1 MDEKINRIEKIALT
15 MSRHLIGIFQDE
27 EDRMPVPRIVINDE
41 NATDVFIA
49 FVLAAKS
56 ALGVISPDVRQE
68 DLIGFVG
75 LMSRLAL
82 QYLLEFGEVDTQAE
96 I

>member
-1 MDEKINRIEKIALT
+1 MDEKMNRIEAIALP
-15 MSRHLIGIFQDE
+15 MSQYFIGIFQDE
-27 EDRMPVPRIVINDE
+27 ENRAPVSRIAIDDE

-49 FVLAAKS
+49 FVLAAKNV
-56 ALGVISPDVRQE
+56 LGVISPEVRQE

-82 QYLLEFGEVDTQAE
+82 QYLLEFGEADK
-96 I
+96 

>member
-1 MDEKINRIEKIALT
+1 MDEKMNRIEAIALP
-15 MSRHLIGIFQDE
+15 MSQYFIGIFQDE
-27 EDRMPVPRIVINDE
+27 ENRAPVSRITIDDE

-49 FVLAAKS
+49 FVLAAKNV
-56 ALGVISPDVRQE
+56 LGVISPEVRQE

-82 QYLLEFGEVDTQAE
+82 QYLLEFGEADK
-96 I
+96 

>member
-1 MDEKINRIEKIALT
+1 MDEKLNRIEAIALP
-15 MSRHLIGIFQDE
+15 MSQYFIGLFQDE
-27 EDRMPVPRIVINDE
+27 ENRTPVSRIVIDDE

-49 FVLAAKS
+49 FVLAAKN
-56 ALGVISPDVRQE
+56 ALGVIAPAVRQE

-82 QYLLEFGEVDTQAE
+82 QYLLEFGEADK
-96 I
+96 

>member
-1 MDEKINRIEKIALT
+1 MDEKMNRIEAIALP
-15 MSRHLIGIFQDE
+15 MSQYFIGIFQDE
-27 EDRMPVPRIVINDE
+27 ENRAPVSRIAIDDE

-49 FVLAAKS
+49 FVLAAKNVI
-56 ALGVISPDVRQE
+56 GVISPEVRQE

-82 QYLLEFGEVDTQAE
+82 QYLLEFGEADK
-96 I
+96 

>member
-1 MDEKINRIEKIALT
+1 MDEKLNRIEAIALP
-15 MSRHLIGIFQDE
+15 MSQYFIGLFQDE
-27 EDRMPVPRIVINDE
+27 ENRTPVSRIVIDDE

-49 FVLAAKS
+49 FVLAAKN
-56 ALGVISPDVRQE
+56 ALGVIVPAVRQE

-82 QYLLEFGEVDTQAE
+82 QYLLEFGEADK
-96 I
+96 

>member
-1 MDEKINRIEKIALT
+1 MDEKMNRIEAIALP
-15 MSRHLIGIFQDE
+15 MSRYFIGIFQDE
-27 EDRMPVPRIVINDE
+27 ENRAPVSRIAIDDE

-49 FVLAAKS
+49 FVLAAKN
-56 ALGVISPDVRQE
+56 ALGVISPEVRQE

-82 QYLLEFGEVDTQAE
+82 QYLLEFGEADE
-96 I
+96 

>member
-1 MDEKINRIEKIALT
+1 MDGKLNRIEAIALP
-15 MSRHLIGIFQDE
+15 MSQYFIGLFQDE
-27 EDRMPVPRIVINDE
+27 ENRTPVSRIVIDDE

-49 FVLAAKS
+49 FVLAAKN
-56 ALGVISPDVRQE
+56 ALGVIVPAVRQE

-82 QYLLEFGEVDTQAE
+82 QYLLEFGEADK
-96 I
+96 

>member
-1 MDEKINRIEKIALT
+1 MDEKMNRIEAIALP
-15 MSRHLIGIFQDE
+15 MSRYFIGLFQDE
-27 EDRMPVPRIVINDE
+27 ENRAPVSRIAIDDE

-49 FVLAAKS
+49 FVLATKN
-56 ALGVISPDVRQE
+56 ALGVISPEVHQE

-82 QYLLEFGEVDTQAE
+82 QYLLEFGEADK
-96 I
+96 

>member
-1 MDEKINRIEKIALT
+1 MDEKMNRIEAIALP
-15 MSRHLIGIFQDE
+15 MSQYFIGIFQDE
-27 EDRMPVPRIVINDE
+27 ENRAPVSRIAIDDE

-49 FVLAAKS
+49 FVLAVKNV
-56 ALGVISPDVRQE
+56 LGVISPEVRQE

-82 QYLLEFGEVDTQAE
+82 QYLLEFGEADK
-96 I
+96 

>member
-1 MDEKINRIEKIALT
+1 MDEKLNRIEAIALP
-15 MSRHLIGIFQDE
+15 MSQYFIGLFQDE
-27 EDRMPVPRIVINDE
+27 ENRAPVSRIVIDDE

-49 FVLAAKS
+49 FVLAAKN
-56 ALGVISPDVRQE
+56 ALGVIVPAVRQE

-82 QYLLEFGEVDTQAE
+82 QYLLEFGEADK
-96 I
+96 

>member
-1 MDEKINRIEKIALT
+1 MDEKMNRIEAIALP
-15 MSRHLIGIFQDE
+15 MSQYFIGIFQDE
-27 EDRMPVPRIVINDE
+27 ENRAPVSRISIDDE

-49 FVLAAKS
+49 FVLAAKNVI
-56 ALGVISPDVRQE
+56 GVISPEVRQE

-82 QYLLEFGEVDTQAE
+82 QYLLEFGEADK
-96 I
+96 

>member
-1 MDEKINRIEKIALT
+1 MDKKMNRIEAIALP
-15 MSRHLIGIFQDE
+15 MSQYFIGIFQDE
-27 EDRMPVPRIVINDE
+27 ENRAPVSRITIDDE

-49 FVLAAKS
+49 FVLAAKNV
-56 ALGVISPDVRQE
+56 LGVISPEVRQE

-82 QYLLEFGEVDTQAE
+82 QYLLEFGEADK
-96 I
+96 

>member
-1 MDEKINRIEKIALT
+1 MDEKMNRIEAIALP
-15 MSRHLIGIFQDE
+15 MSRYFIGLFQDE
-27 EDRMPVPRIVINDE
+27 ENRAPGSRIAIDDE

-49 FVLAAKS
+49 FVLATKN
-56 ALGVISPDVRQE
+56 ALGVISPEVRQE

-82 QYLLEFGEVDTQAE
+82 QYLLEFGEADK
-96 I
+96 